1 MPVDLSSN
9 TTLTINVI
17 DVNDNAPV
25 ISSCSS
31 NAVPETNITGSPV
44 LTVSLYQQVH
54 LYIRHCSTNNALYC
68 STDFL
73 FYNFNHT
80 V

>member
-17 DVNDNAPV
+17 DVNDNKPV

-31 NAVPETNITGSPV
+31 DAVPETNITGSSV
-44 LTVSLYQQVH
+44 LTVSFIPTSTGV
-54 LYIRHCSTNNALYC
+54 RTTNN
-68 STDFL
+68 T
-73 FYNFNHT
+73 
-80 V
+80 